1 MKCPICE
8 SKTRVIDVRG
18 NRRRREC
25 LNCLSRFNTKE
36 TLLIDSLDP
45 YVLKNSYIEEVK
57 Q

>member
-45 YVLKNSYIEEVK
+45 YVLKNSYIEEAK

>member
-1 MKCPICE
+1 MTCPICGE
-8 SKTRVIDVRG
+8 KTRVVDVRK

-25 LNCLSRFNTKE
+25 LNCLSRFNTEE